1 MRLFIIT
8 AWTWADMRLLAATVL
23 ILAISPA
30 AAATDPGAPL
40 AAFDFGAYAE
50 LVARPNPGGHAI
62 VFIPSL
68 VSVLLAAERSRGGP
82 LGEAEVL
89 SFRDRSGAMA
99 VPADNARRLEE
110 GRGYRDLD
118 PDRCWQDW
126 QAQRLELVKPEG
138 NPDALP

>member
-1 MRLFIIT
+1 MRALAT
-8 AWTWADMRLLAATVL
+8 AVL
-23 ILAISPA
+23 VLAILPT

-50 LVARPNPGGHAI
+50 LVARPNPDGH
-62 VFIPSL
+62 VVMFIPSL
-68 VSVLLAAERSRGGP
+68 VSVLFTAERNRGGP

-89 SFRDRSGAMA
+89 SFRDRAGAMA

-118 PDRCWQDW
+118 PDRCWEDW
-126 QAQRLELVKPEG
+126 QEQRLELVKPEG